1 MILTPC
7 PRCPRKR
14 GIVPPLYP
22 CTPDSPRARVLFLA
36 EAPSWEEDKKHEPL
50 LGKTGIEF
58 TNTYLPIVG
67 LPRSFVAIA
76 NAVMCSQSDYGNPT
90 PEDALSCAGLRLSS
104 LLEEVQPE
112 IIVVMGAVACSL
124 WPEINLTLQHGI
136 PMKGKWGSWEGV
148 LWPTYHPSA
157 GIHQSAFMIP
167 LMKDFDEL
175 RKFMLAMDRGDYQWP
190 VDSYPVPDYR
200 VIKNVSDF
208 REYVEVYGDAYT
220 PPIVGNDTESTKLQH
235 GDVYCMTMSLAPG
248 SGRLIYARDKK
259 LIEEY
264 RQWAYQKQP
273 LQIFHNWLHDDEP
286 FEQLGLPIEPFYDTM
301 VRAYNL
307 CLGGGADDDDDS
319 SRAGR
324 GSLSLKVLAYRHMSM
339 HMTSFKDTVY
349 PWSKLYAADWLN
361 QGELIFRKDEWTK
374 PCATCHHP
382 QSEHQ
387 PRGKTQRHTGPCNRP
402 ASQMIGGMF
411 RCQCLK
417 YTPLKKPP
425 VTPDEKLL
433 NQLYLKITNLIL
445 SLASDPATDP
455 WKRVKQ
461 WDPWDQ
467 RTITD
472 CLGPI
477 PQPSIV
483 HVPEK
488 ELTVYACRDA
498 DADRRL
504 YFAMEHMKP
513 WIFYED

>member
-1 MILTPC
+1 
-7 PRCPRKR
+7 
-14 GIVPPLYP
+14 
-22 CTPDSPRARVLFLA
+22 VLFLA
-36 EAPSWEEDKKHEPL
+36 EGPSYEEDKKKIPL
-50 LGKTGIEF
+50 AGKTGFEF
-58 TNTYLPIVG
+58 DNTYLPIVG
-67 LPRSFVAIA
+67 LPRSFVAIT
-76 NAVMCSQSDYGNPT
+76 NACMCSQVSYDNPT
-90 PEDALSCAGLRLSS
+90 SEDAASCSGLHLSS

-136 PMKGKWGSWEGV
+136 PMKGRWGGWHGV

-157 GIHQSAFMIP
+157 GIHQAAYMIP

-175 RKFMLAMDRGDYQWP
+175 RKFMRAMDQGDYQWP
-190 VDSYPVPDYR
+190 VDSHPTPDYR
-200 VIKNVSDF
+200 VIKSVSDF

-220 PPIVGNDTESTKLQH
+220 PPIVGDDTESTKLQH

-248 SGRLIYARDKK
+248 SGRLIYARDKE
-259 LIEEY
+259 LISEY
-264 RQWAYQKQP
+264 RQWAHEKQP

-324 GSLSLKVLAYRHMSM
+324 GSLSLKVLAYRHLSMS
-339 HMTSFKDTVY
+339 MTSFKDTVY
-349 PWSKLYAADWLN
+349 PWSKLHAADWLS
-361 QGELIFRKDEWTK
+361 QGEAIFRKDEWTK

-382 QSEHQ
+382 QISHQ
-387 PRGKTQRHTGPCNRP
+387 TRGKTQRHTGPCVHTTFK
-402 ASQMIGGMF
+402 GLGY
-411 RCQCLK
+411 CDCTK
-417 YTPLKKPP
+417 YKPLKKPP
-425 VTPDEKLL
+425 TTSDEKRF

-445 SLASDPATDP
+445 DLESVPTTDP
-455 WKRVKQ
+455 WARVKQ
-461 WDPWDQ
+461 WGKDQDDDWDQ

-472 CLGPI
+472 VLGPI
-477 PQPSIV
+477 PQPSII
-483 HVPEK
+483 HVPES

-504 YFAMEHMKP
+504 YFKMEHMKP
-513 WIFYED
+513 WVFYEE